1 MLKKAIF
8 LLLIF
13 CMSISVSAK
22 GKWNLGVGSTFGYNP
37 SELYIWDYSVEKTF
51 SSGFY
56 VKIGY
61 EWTLFKNFGIG
72 VFPGFQQHYDEVGIN
87 SINVEIF
94 SYNFDLPVEIYYH
107 FYKDWSVYAGVS
119 LQDYRVIE
127 EFALERS
134 YNARL
139 NLNLGLSYYCFNPHW
154 SMELG
159 FSTILSDQRD
169 AFLLRNYPNHLIVG
183 MRYRFNL
190 KKGQDDE

>member
-1 MLKKAIF
+1 MLRKVIF
-8 LLLIF
+8 LLFLI

-56 VKIGY
+56 VKLGY

-87 SINVEIF
+87 NINVEIF

-107 FYKDWSVYAGVS
+107 FYNDWSVYAGVS
-119 LQDYRVIE
+119 LQDYRVME

-139 NLNLGLSYYCFNPHW
+139 NLNLGLSYCFNPHW
-154 SMELG
+154 SMEIG

-169 AFLLRNYPNHLIVG
+169 AFLLRNYPNHLIIG